1 MIEQSSKSQ
10 FTVKEAFQ
18 CSLSRLNSVG
28 SEKSFTTDFFQFEDP
43 INESIDETAALI
55 KRRSKKK
62 NSRFLEE

>member
-18 CSLSRLNSVG
+18 CSLSRLNSEG
-28 SEKSFTTDFFQFEDP
+28 SEKSFATDFFQFEDP
-43 INESIDETAALI
+43 VNESIDETAALI